1 MRKRSARSKR
11 ILDAGSNVATATTT
25 MGRSS
30 GARRGARGVIDA
42 MIINAKA
49 VASRC
54 ASCRVVAVAAA
65 AAAGHNG
72 RFSPT
77 SRDAGEWVFERQKSE
92 SRDA

>member
-11 ILDAGSNVATATTT
+11 ILDARSNVATATT